1 MVNLSATAA
10 LLATAAPIALG
21 SSLLMWLVLDRH
33 AIPTHARVVRV
44 QEPGWGVPAGC
55 GVIFDY
61 DSDESQRF
69 VERFVA
75 AHHELQL
82 LPRYTTW

>member
-1 MVNLSATAA
+1 VVNLSATGA

-21 SSLLMWLVLDRH
+21 STLLMWLVLDRH

-44 QEPGWGVPAGC
+44 QEPGWGVAAGC
-55 GVIFDY
+55 GVIFQY
-61 DSDESQRF
+61 DSDENRRF

-75 AHHELQL
+75 IHHELSL
-82 LPRYTTW
+82 RPRVTAW